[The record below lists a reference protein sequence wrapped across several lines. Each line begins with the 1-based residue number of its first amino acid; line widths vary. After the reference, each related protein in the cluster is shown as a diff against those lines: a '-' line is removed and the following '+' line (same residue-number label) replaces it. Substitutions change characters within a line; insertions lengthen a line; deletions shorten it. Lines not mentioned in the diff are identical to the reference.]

1 MYEINNVKNYITLT
15 LLYNNF
21 ETETIK
27 MQTHMNNTKAIDL
40 YNDCMGK
47 TSYANHQYAMHS

>member
-27 MQTHMNNTKAIDL
+27 CRLI
-40 YNDCMGK
+40 
-47 TSYANHQYAMHS
+47 